1 MSKPSTRH
9 SKLVQLYQQYLTDED
24 TAGFI
29 IAVADRYNLASLER
43 LARQGDRMSRRAAV
57 LALGF
62 LGDFSNNE
70 TLGRALSD
78 RDRAVRMLADM
89 NIRRVWFRQGS
100 PAVRA
105 ALTQLEQLNC
115 ADQADEVVA
124 WATDLLRYDKQLA
137 EAWNQRAIAFS
148 ALGDYHRAI
157 ADCRETLNCNRYHFP
172 AAIGL
177 GQCCLE
183 LDDPRAALDCFRLA
197 LTINPDLESLRVQIQ
212 HLEKLMN
219 PGK

>member
-1 MSKPSTRH
+1 MSKSSTRH

-29 IAVADRYNLASLER
+29 VATADHYNLGSLER
-43 LARQGDRMSRRAAV
+43 LARYGDRMSRRAAI

-70 TLGRALSD
+70 TLGRALAD

-89 NIRRVWFRQGS
+89 NIRRAWFRQGTPPIRS
-100 PAVRA
+100 
-105 ALTQLEQLNC
+105 ALVQLEQLNC
-115 ADQADEVVA
+115 ADQSEEVIA
-124 WATDLLRYDKQLA
+124 WATDLIQQDRRLA

-148 ALGDYHRAI
+148 AVGEFHRAV

-177 GQCCLE
+177 GQCCME
-183 LDDPRAALDCFRLA
+183 LDDHRSALECFRLA
-197 LTINPDLESLRVQIQ
+197 LTINPDLESLRAQIQ

-219 PGK
+219 PGS